1 MSSTNVG
8 MSGRESFG
16 TVIDLLCCPKCG
28 GNIEPNGGGT
38 GETIACTACKQVYP
52 VTDNIPQL
60 FWPHDW
66 DSSKYDVTEAMKQF
80 YEKTPFPNYDDFDN
94 AGSLVE
100 KARKGFFARLLD
112 EQIPFGSRVVECGCG
127 TGQLSNFLSLANR
140 TVIGADMCMNSLRL
154 AQGFKEKNQLG
165 RVTFVQMNLFRP
177 VLKPGSFDLVISNGV
192 LHHTADPFLA
202 FQKISTLVKPNGYI
216 LIGLYHTYGRLLT
229 DFRRMLFRINRK
241 AFQFVDSRLTDKRI
255 GATRRETWFADQ
267 YQNPHESKHTIG
279 EVLNWFSQTGF
290 EFVSSIPKA
299 RLGAQ
304 FSENERLFRRGSP
317 GHRLE
322 LFVREVL
329 MTFTDSK
336 DGGLFIV
343 IGKKKA

>member
-1 MSSTNVG
+1 VACA
-8 MSGRESFG
+8 
-16 TVIDLLCCPKCG
+16 VCG
-28 GNIEPNGGGT
+28 LRFPMTE
-38 GETIACTACKQVYP
+38 
-52 VTDNIPQL
+52 NIPQL

-66 DSSKYDVTEAMKQF
+66 DASKGDVTEAMKQF

-100 KARKGFFARLLD
+100 KARRGLFARLLD

-127 TGQLSNFLSLANR
+127 TGQLSNFLSVANR
-140 TVIGADMCMNSLRL
+140 TVIGADMCLNSLRL
-154 AQGFKEKNQLG
+154 AQGFKERNQLN
-165 RVTFVQMNLFRP
+165 RVTFIQMNLFRP

-229 DFRRMLFRINRK
+229 DFRRALFRINRK
-241 AFQFVDSRLTDKRI
+241 VFEFADSRLTDQRF

-267 YQNPHESKHTIG
+267 YQNPHESKHTIS
-279 EVLNWFSQTGF
+279 EVIGWFSRTGF
-290 EFVSSIPKA
+290 EFINSIPKP
-299 RLGAQ
+299 RLGSP
-304 FSENERLFRRGSP
+304 FSVKERLFRQENP
-317 GHRLE
+317 GYWLE
-322 LFVREVL
+322 LLVKEVL
-329 MTFTDSK
+329 MTFTHSQ